1 LEELQRIELC
11 EWRNRA
17 VKIKWLWMGGLSI
30 GAASLVLG
38 YIAGRARASGL
49 RAADPLTYRGV
60 LTDLAGVP
68 LTGTRSVHIELWDG
82 ATGGTIQC
90 WVDPM
95 PVTLV
100 GGAFEIVLPDACTT
114 AVHANPNL
122 WAEVFVEGASLNRT
136 KLGAVPYALEAD
148 RASNAAG
155 ALATQLAGIEG
166 RLARDTSGAT
176 KRICTGSTPIGS
188 TAWQAYGSGDIT
200 VRVDTSGCNFTTR
213 PIYLSALVGQNQHFV
228 TTGGSE
234 PYVSD
239 ATATTQFDIF
249 IPNTTPASANANRW
263 HIEWIGIGN

>member
-1 LEELQRIELC
+1 M
-11 EWRNRA
+11 
-17 VKIKWLWMGGLSI
+17 KTKWLWMGGLSI

-38 YIAGRARASGL
+38 YVGGRARASGL

-68 LTGTRSVHIELWDG
+68 LTGTKNVELQLWDD

-90 WVDPM
+90 SIGPT
-95 PVTLV
+95 PATLV

-114 AVHANPNL
+114 AVHATPDL
-122 WAEVFVEGASLNRT
+122 WAEVLVDGDSLNRT

-148 RASNAAG
+148 RASNATG
-155 ALATQLAGIEG
+155 ALALQLAGIEG
-166 RLARDTSGAT
+166 RLARDTTGAT

-213 PIYLSALVGQNQHFV
+213 PIYITALVGENQHFLA
-228 TTGGSE
+228 TGGSN

-239 ATATTQFDIF
+239 ATATTRFDIY
-249 IPNTTPASANANRW
+249 IPNTTPAVANSNKW